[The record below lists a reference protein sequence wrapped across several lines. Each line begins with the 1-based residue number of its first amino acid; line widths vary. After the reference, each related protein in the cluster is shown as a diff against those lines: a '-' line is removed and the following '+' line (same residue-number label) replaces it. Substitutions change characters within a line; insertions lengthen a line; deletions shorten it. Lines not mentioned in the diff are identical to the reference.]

1 MDFLAQRLALMEQQ
15 MAMLC
20 MMVADMNAMID
31 LIANES
37 GSSQATPDRDTQALS
52 LFKDPQSKL
61 SVLSPVDSF
70 ILIFNSF
77 VPTH

>member
-52 LFKDPQSKL
+52 LFKDPQVKTKRPL
-61 SVLSPVDSF
+61 ACR
-70 ILIFNSF
+70 LIHFNF
-77 VPTH
+77 Q